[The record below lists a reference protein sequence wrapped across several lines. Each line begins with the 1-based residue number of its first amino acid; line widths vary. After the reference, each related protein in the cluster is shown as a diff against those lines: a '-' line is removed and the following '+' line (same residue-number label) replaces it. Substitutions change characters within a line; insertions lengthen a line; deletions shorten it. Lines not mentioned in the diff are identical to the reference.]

1 MFRVLL
7 DKGGLTMRNL
17 LAGLLIGIGC
27 ILPGISGG
35 VMAVS
40 FGLYRPMLDAVS
52 GLLNDPRRHLRFLV
66 PLGLAIA
73 AGIALGA
80 VGLAGV
86 MSHYERPML
95 FVFTGFI
102 LGSVPD
108 LLHQADQQERFRP
121 QRLWSL
127 FAGVALALPLSLFAS
142 HGIRI
147 LSLSPIQAFLTG
159 ILEGIGTVIP
169 GVSTS
174 LVLIHL
180 GWYQAYLTALST
192 LNIETIFPL
201 AAGFALSAL
210 GCIRFVKWLF
220 DRHPG
225 HAFYAV
231 LGFLLVSVA
240 LVFPGFSRGWTWV
253 AEAGMLLCG
262 ILLSRRLSTLES

>member
-1 MFRVLL
+1 
-7 DKGGLTMRNL
+7 MRNL

-52 GLLNDPRRHLRFLV
+52 GLLKDPRRHLRFLV
-66 PLGLAIA
+66 PLGLSIA

-80 VGLAGV
+80 VGLTG
-86 MSHYERPML
+86 MMTRYERPML
-95 FVFTGFI
+95 FVFSGFI

-127 FAGVALALPLSLFAS
+127 LAGIALALPLSLFAAN
-142 HGIRI
+142 GAKVPF
-147 LSLSPIQAFLTG
+147 LSPIQSFLTG
-159 ILEGIGTVIP
+159 MLEGMGTVIP

-192 LNIETIFPL
+192 LNIQTIFPL

-210 GCIRFVKWLF
+210 CCIRLVKWLF
-220 DRHPG
+220 DRYPG

-240 LVFPGFSRGWTWV
+240 LVFPGFSRGWMLA
-253 AEAGMLLCG
+253 AEACMLIGGVC
-262 ILLSRRLSTLES
+262 LSRRVAALES